1 MKPFHHL
8 LQSTLFLILS
18 RCLSKDRR
26 HVFFFEIGRDVEGI
40 EVLEVLS
47 MTYVVFAGPLGSR
60 RQVLS
65 EAVEYVVF
73 AGPLGSRRQVLSE
86 AVEYPRG
93 RAPGRAK
100 R

>member
-1 MKPFHHL
+1 MFNPFSMKPFHHL

-47 MTYVVFAGPLGSR
+47 MTYAVFA
-60 RQVLS
+60 
-65 EAVEYVVF
+65 E
-73 AGPLGSRRQVLSE
+73 PLGSRRQVLSE

-93 RAPGRAK
+93 RAPGRNGK
-100 R
+100 VHQGGNRDTYR